1 MEMAPVAA
9 RCSSRPAGMEAD
21 ARQDSMKP
29 ISEPPTRTLP
39 ESASRSAWARLIAQV
54 YEVNPLV
61 CPRCAS
67 EMRVLAVITDTA
79 EVKKILH
86 HMIKIGCPPPGL
98 DPSLL
103 S

>member
-1 MEMAPVAA
+1 
-9 RCSSRPAGMEAD
+9 
-21 ARQDSMKP
+21 MKP